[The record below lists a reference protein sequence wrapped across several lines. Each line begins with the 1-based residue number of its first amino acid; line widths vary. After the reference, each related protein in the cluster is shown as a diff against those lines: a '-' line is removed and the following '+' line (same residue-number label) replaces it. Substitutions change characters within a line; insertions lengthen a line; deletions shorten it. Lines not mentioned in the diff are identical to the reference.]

1 MREYAGDDG
10 LDVVAEYIE
19 VESRAKLDR
28 PALEQLRQA
37 IAQGE
42 FDVLICYDLGRLGSN
57 PGHQILLEQVT
68 VALDRSSKQRDG
80 LLELY
85 VDGEVDKKQLKEERK
100 ILRFL
105 NIQGRVSKG
114 QIYLSGCIPS
124 WGKQEA
130 MFAHRTFEPE
140 QLPQLCPTGA

>member
-57 PGHQILLEQVT
+57 PGHQILLEQEFAKHGIT
-68 VALDRSSKQRDG
+68 IR
-80 LLELY
+80 Y
-85 VDGEVDKKQLKEERK
+85 VLGEYKDNPEGRLNKHIKAVIAEYEREK
-100 ILRFL
+100 ILERT
-105 NIQGRVSKG
+105 IRGRMGRARAG
-114 QIYLSGCIPS
+114 QVNVGYRRPYGYVYR
-124 WGKQEA
+124 GEKH
-130 MFAHRTFEPE
+130 M
-140 QLPQLCPTGA
+140 G